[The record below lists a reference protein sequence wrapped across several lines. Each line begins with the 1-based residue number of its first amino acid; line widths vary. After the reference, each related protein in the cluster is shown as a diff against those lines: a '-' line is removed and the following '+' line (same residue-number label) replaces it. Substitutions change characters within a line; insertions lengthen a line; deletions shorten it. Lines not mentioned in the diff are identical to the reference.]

1 MATATLNHNL
11 KKAKN
16 IGATILRRLN
26 EIGVYSLADLA
37 EISSVGAY
45 KKICDQNPDKT
56 FPVCYYLYSLEGA
69 LLDLHWDDLPDD
81 LKQDLLQQIG
91 R

>member
-16 IGATILRRLN
+16 IGTTILRRLN
-26 EIGVYSLADLA
+26 EIGVYSMVDLA

-45 KKICDQNPDKT
+45 NENMRSK
-56 FPVCYYLYSLEGA
+56 S
-69 LLDLHWDDLPDD
+69 
-81 LKQDLLQQIG
+81 